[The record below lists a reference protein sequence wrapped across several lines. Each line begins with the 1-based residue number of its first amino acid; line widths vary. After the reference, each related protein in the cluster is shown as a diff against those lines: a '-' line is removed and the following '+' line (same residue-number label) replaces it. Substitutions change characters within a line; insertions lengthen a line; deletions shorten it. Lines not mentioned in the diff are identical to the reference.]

1 MATTIKTEQRIL
13 NLETI
18 SGAVKLQSEA
28 RLESSGNIVSVNGQ
42 IQIDGVYL
50 GSFNISQGP
59 EGKLNTNINVSDS
72 GSLSVASTAVNELIE
87 DIEAM
92 KTVL

>member
-28 RLESSGNIVSVNGQ
+28 RLEKTGDIVSANGQ
-42 IQIDGVYL
+42 IQVDNTYV
-50 GSFNISQGP
+50 GSFNVSQSS
-59 EGKLNTNINVSDS
+59 ESKLSTNINVSDS
-72 GSLSVASTAVNELIE
+72 VNLSAASTAVNELIA

-92 KTVL
+92 KTV

>member
-1 MATTIKTEQRIL
+1 MATTIKAEQRIL

-28 RLESSGNIVSVNGQ
+28 RLESTGDIVSANGQ
-42 IQIDGVYL
+42 IQVGNTYV
-50 GSFNISQGP
+50 GSFNVSRSS
-59 EGKLNTNINVSDS
+59 ESTLSTNINVSDS
-72 GSLSVASTAVNELIE
+72 VNLSAASTVVNELIE

-92 KTVL
+92 KTA